1 MVYELKYK
9 DDIIDALDAHD
20 KLAGLWI
27 ILEHMK
33 VKYAEV
39 DDPVSIYL
47 NMAQR
52 NLALAKDCIVEVI
65 PEEAINAK

>member
-1 MVYELKYK
+1 MVYELKYE

-20 KLAGLWI
+20 KLDEVWTM
-27 ILEHMK
+27 LEHMK

-52 NLALAKDCIVEVI
+52 NLTLAINCIVNVI
-65 PEEAINAK
+65 PEEAIYAK

>member
-9 DDIIDALDAHD
+9 DDVIDALDAHD
-20 KLAGLWI
+20 KLDEAWTM
-27 ILEHMK
+27 LEHMK
-33 VKYAEV
+33 VKYADR

-65 PEEAINAK
+65 PEEAI

>member
-20 KLAGLWI
+20 KLDGLWI

-33 VKYAEV
+33 VKYAEA

-52 NLALAKDCIVEVI
+52 NLALAKDCILEVI
-65 PEEAINAK
+65 PEEAIDGK

>member
-20 KLAGLWI
+20 KLDDIWTM
-27 ILEHMK
+27 LEHMK

-39 DDPVSIYL
+39 DDPISIYL

-52 NLALAKDCIVEVI
+52 NLALAKDCIVEII
-65 PEEAINAK
+65 PEESL